1 MKIDRHSQMGRSFK
15 DGQKAGIV
23 KKQTVGCA
31 IEHRSNKAMT
41 RYATFEFSGSGG
53 WIFKGQGG
61 ETCETGWMSAR
72 RFGQFVIDV
81 SSERGRG
88 GRVKFVEAKRSEREY
103 LQIDGCLIHGRDAA
117 GAEVQQ
123 F

>member
-1 MKIDRHSQMGRSFK
+1 
-15 DGQKAGIV
+15 
-23 KKQTVGCA
+23 
-31 IEHRSNKAMT
+31 
-41 RYATFEFSGSGG
+41 
-53 WIFKGQGG
+53 
-61 ETCETGWMSAR
+61 MSAR